1 MEVLDVLPHVS
12 QTVDAFN
19 GAKSKNFVIV
29 PRCKLDKG
37 LHVGGA
43 SVQESFGSLVQLL
56 WVLNQF

>member
-1 MEVLDVLPHVS
+1 MEVLHVLPHVS

-43 SVQESFGSLVQLL
+43 SVQESFGPLVQLL